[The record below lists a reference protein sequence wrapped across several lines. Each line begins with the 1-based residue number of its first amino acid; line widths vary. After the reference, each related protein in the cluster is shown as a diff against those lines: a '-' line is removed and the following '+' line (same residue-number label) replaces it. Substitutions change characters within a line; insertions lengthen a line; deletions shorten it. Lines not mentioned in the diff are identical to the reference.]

1 LTVNI
6 YNTDVLS
13 GNKAAK
19 TLDKYIKR
27 LEKGKIEGLTEK
39 QVSSLIKIA
48 RALRTP
54 LSQKQFKT

>member
-1 LTVNI
+1 LAVNI
-6 YNTDVLS
+6 HDTNVLS

-19 TLDKYIKR
+19 ALDKYIKR

-48 RALRTP
+48 RALRTT
-54 LSQKQFKT
+54 LSQKQFKA